1 MRNSDVLLAISEY
14 VKNEIISHARR
25 NQIEI
30 GPVEKIVLGA
40 NVTNVEKKG
49 LLNNMPPFV
58 VTVGSIEA
66 RKNHYG
72 MYMAWKKLKRT
83 LGESTPHL
91 IMAGKPAWQGNEII
105 YLVQHDPETR
115 DLIKVM
121 TEVSDDKLTEL
132 YENCLFTLYPSFE
145 EGWGLPVEES
155 MVYGKLCITSNRSS
169 MPEVGKE
176 YADYV
181 EPDDI
186 NSIVNAIIKAIDPNY
201 RKNREKLIQEKF
213 KPNSWESCA
222 MQIEGIINKY
232 FQL

>member
-1 MRNSDVLLAISEY
+1 
-14 VKNEIISHARR
+14 
-25 NQIEI
+25 
-30 GPVEKIVLGA
+30 
-40 NVTNVEKKG
+40 
-49 LLNNMPPFV
+49 
-58 VTVGSIEA
+58 
-66 RKNHYG
+66 
-72 MYMAWKKLKRT
+72 
-83 LGESTPHL
+83 
-91 IMAGKPAWQGNEII
+91 
-105 YLVQHDPETR
+105 
-115 DLIKVM
+115 M

-169 MPEVGKE
+169 MPEVGKK

-186 NSIVNAIIKAIDPNY
+186 NSIVNAIIQALDPDY
-201 RKNREKLIQEKF
+201 RKNREKLIQETF

-222 MQIEGIINKY
+222 LQIEGIIKKY